1 LFNKGMRVSVRS
13 DLECKDKN
21 FELLNSGWRKDG
33 LNIVYKFSRLSE
45 TSLGLENPKKYYE
58 L

>member
-1 LFNKGMRVSVRS
+1 MRVSVRS

-33 LNIVYKFSRLSE
+33 LIIVYKFSRLSE